1 MLMLCLFCSQAADAN
16 IGVEGKASAAKA
28 IPATRSIVANVANAA
43 KAQAEA
49 ASACSEM
56 EASIKRLADG
66 PSSPRQAY
74 VAATLPLAAACLL
87 SRASLIAD
95 SEHLR
100 IQLEMGKHILKEAQA
115 YDSWCYAMQQTLE
128 LQEEVVGIVSSRDS
142 FLPEYSWVSGWF
154 SMPRQAS
161 LNRLMWSPSPAEERR
176 DLLSGWG
183 RLQEQKHRCTQAVG
197 FMPVAMRS

>member
-1 MLMLCLFCSQAADAN
+1 MRDCFGPSGIADHDAVWYSPQAAGSNKAPQQ
-16 IGVEGKASAAKA
+16 EASAAEAKPA
-28 IPATRSIVANVANAA
+28 IAAIKSTNAANAE
-43 KAQAEA
+43 KAQVEA
-49 ASACSEM
+49 ASARSEM
-56 EASIKRLADG
+56 EESIRRLADG

-142 FLPEYSWVSGWF
+142 FLPEYSWVPGWF
-154 SMPRQAS
+154 FMPRQAS

-183 RLQEQKHRCTQAVG
+183 RLQAWPGR
-197 FMPVAMRS
+197 